1 MTTTV
6 ERVRPMPDD
15 LGLIPLIESD
25 KDPEAYTK
33 ESVETLIDAF
43 QGRYNNLENKYASLL
58 EQFQDFVNSYNHKNE
73 KWRRMV
79 EANKGPKA
87 YSSWKKLNEIGDRN
101 TLAQV
106 VGSNT
111 VYEWSEDEGWH
122 KAEGV

>member
-1 MTTTV
+1 
-6 ERVRPMPDD
+6 MPDD

-33 ESVETLIDAF
+33 GSVETLIDAF

-58 EQFQDFVNSYNHKNE
+58 EQFQDFVNSYNHRNE

-87 YSSWKKLNEIGDRN
+87 YSSWEKLNEIGDRN

-106 VGSNT
+106 VGSDT